1 MARGCILNDENRLNE
16 DLAFFRSSFC
26 YSAVSVLCQF
36 PLNVLMFA
44 FKNLFQ
50 KTIWAMQRDAKKGGG
65 RLKKIAVGNI
75 MKPVRKHAFLEQE
88 ALKSSL
94 KKGEM

>member
-1 MARGCILNDENRLNE
+1 MNDESRLNE

-36 PLNVLMFA
+36 SLNVLMFA

-50 KTIWAMQRDAKKGGG
+50 KTIWAMQRDAKKRGG

>member
-1 MARGCILNDENRLNE
+1 M
-16 DLAFFRSSFC
+16 
-26 YSAVSVLCQF
+26 
-36 PLNVLMFA
+36 P
-44 FKNLFQ
+44 
-50 KTIWAMQRDAKKGGG
+50 KKRGG